1 MIIYYQGDIMANKV
15 STNISL
21 DPEIK
26 RKAVELFQSV
36 GLDLSTAISLFL
48 SQSIRE
54 GKIPFEIKLV
64 PNKETIDAIKET
76 EYMELHPDESE
87 SFDSVDELMEDLKN

>member
-1 MIIYYQGDIMANKV
+1 MANKV

-87 SFDSVDELMEDLKN
+87 SFDSVDELMEDLKNWNMR

>member
-15 STNISL
+15 NTNISL

>member
-26 RKAVELFQSV
+26 RKAIELFQSV

>member
-1 MIIYYQGDIMANKV
+1 MANKV